1 VSEASERVSEAAVV
15 LCGGFSRRMGREK
28 WSLPF
33 GEESL
38 LERTVRIVGGVVSE
52 VVVVAREGQDVDGP
66 FRIARDPAE
75 GLGPLAGLVAGLEAV
90 EAERVFLTACDAPFL
105 APALVRRLLDLSRG
119 FEVTVPKIGGFQV
132 STTAVYSRSVLESAR
147 ALIAERRLRPVFLA
161 ESHSFRE
168 VTEAELRDVDPELRS
183 FRGCN
188 TPEEYERALGELEG
202 KGA

>member
-1 VSEASERVSEAAVV
+1 MSEPSERVAEAAVV

-33 GEESL
+33 GDENL

-66 FRIARDPAE
+66 FRFARDPAE
-75 GLGPLAGLVAGLEAV
+75 GLGPLAGLVAGLEATD
-90 EAERVFLTACDAPFL
+90 AERVFLISCDSPFL

-119 FEVTVPKIGGFQV
+119 FEIVMPMIAGFQM
-132 STTAVYSRSVLESAR
+132 STTAVYSKAVLPTAR

-161 ESHSFRE
+161 EPHSIRE
-168 VTEAELRDVDPELRS
+168 VTEAELRDVDPELAS
-183 FRGCN
+183 FQGCN
-188 TPEEYERALGELEG
+188 TPEEYERALLELG
-202 KGA
+202 D